1 MSRRAEITA
10 AARSILEQEGEE
22 ALTMRNL
29 ADRLGIKAPSL
40 YKHVSSRREIET
52 LLAAEALNEM
62 RESLAAADGLE
73 EMGRSY
79 RAWAIANPSLYR
91 IATTRPLDRE
101 NLPTGLEDAAA
112 APLLAAVDG
121 DRARARAFWA
131 LAHGLVLLELDGR
144 FPGDAD
150 LEAAWL
156 AGIS

>member
-1 MSRRAEITA
+1 
-10 AARSILEQEGEE
+10 
-22 ALTMRNL
+22 MRNL

-79 RAWAIANPSLYR
+79 RAWGHRQPVALPDRHHPAHL
-91 IATTRPLDRE
+91 TRE
-101 NLPTGLEDAAA
+101 NLPAGLEDAAA

-121 DRARARAFWA
+121 DRARACAFWA

-150 LEAAWL
+150 LEAARL